1 MSLTS
6 LNTPPSSTK
15 KHNLEALLLER
26 NHTVSTFLS
35 RKEFKT
41 RRVITSGL
49 LLFFFSPVLPQPQ
62 RKTCI
67 ILIQTH

>member
-26 NHTVSTFLS
+26 NHTVSTFF
-35 RKEFKT
+35 EQE
-41 RRVITSGL
+41 RV
-49 LLFFFSPVLPQPQ
+49 
-62 RKTCI
+62 
-67 ILIQTH
+67 